1 MINAHFQ
8 AYMKPTSNEAPANRK
23 IIGYTRVSSKQQADN
38 YSIAEQEN
46 EIRAY
51 AKKNNY
57 ILTEIIGGTYES
69 ASGDLTRK
77 EFKKLYDTIK
87 KSKKRPFAIAIKFIN
102 RFSRTGA
109 SAISIVSE
117 LVDKMGVHLIET
129 STGLCTVNVKDKMLI
144 FHKLLE
150 AQQENQERLE
160 RTMPGLKA
168 FLKQGNKLGTVP
180 FGYIQFGKRVKDF
193 ERMSRTQMIKIT
205 EQGEILKSAWQW
217 KLQGERDTVII
228 YKLEKLGVKLNLK
241 QIGKI
246 FRNPFYCG
254 VSINK
259 MLDTPVKG
267 NWEPMIS
274 QTNFLKIQ
282 GIIKPSKVGTYQV
295 SSTDENRPLA
305 RFLVC
310 ANCESYLTGYEVKNK
325 KIHYYKCP
333 KCNGVNMNV
342 SSTKQSRNKGLND
355 HFIEMLR
362 TITLKPEAKE
372 PFNELMKRLFKD
384 LNGDTINE
392 IHEQNNSIQDL
403 KNKLMNLEE
412 KYLYD
417 NAIDKDVYLK
427 HRANLEAKIWEAEQ
441 NVAESASL
449 SSNFD
454 EYLLKATEV
463 CENLSKYWVLGD
475 HDNKQR
481 IQKMLFPEGLVV
493 VPVSRV
499 LLTDNLNQIF
509 KLIPCLES
517 VSEVDKKEKASKIA
531 DLSLSVARRRF
542 ELPTSGL

>member
-1 MINAHFQ
+1 MIHHYRNICRIFLCL
-8 AYMKPTSNEAPANRK
+8 
-23 IIGYTRVSSKQQADN
+23 SS
-38 YSIAEQEN
+38 
-46 EIRAY
+46 
-51 AKKNNY
+51 
-57 ILTEIIGGTYES
+57 T
-69 ASGDLTRK
+69 
-77 EFKKLYDTIK
+77 
-87 KSKKRPFAIAIKFIN
+87 
-102 RFSRTGA
+102 
-109 SAISIVSE
+109 
-117 LVDKMGVHLIET
+117 
-129 STGLCTVNVKDKMLI
+129 
-144 FHKLLE
+144 
-150 AQQENQERLE
+150 
-160 RTMPGLKA
+160 
-168 FLKQGNKLGTVP
+168 
-180 FGYIQFGKRVKDF
+180 
-193 ERMSRTQMIKIT
+193 
-205 EQGEILKSAWQW
+205 W
-217 KLQGERDTVII
+217 KLQGERDSVII
-228 YKLEKLGVKLNLK
+228 SKLEKLGVKLNLK

-342 SSTKQSRNKGLND
+342 SSTKQSRNKGIND

-362 TITLKPEAKE
+362 TITLKPEAKA

-463 CENLSKYWVLGD
+463 CENLSQYWVSGD

-517 VSEVDKKEKASKIA
+517 VSEGDKKEKASKNA
-531 DLSLSVARRRF
+531 DLSLSVARRRL